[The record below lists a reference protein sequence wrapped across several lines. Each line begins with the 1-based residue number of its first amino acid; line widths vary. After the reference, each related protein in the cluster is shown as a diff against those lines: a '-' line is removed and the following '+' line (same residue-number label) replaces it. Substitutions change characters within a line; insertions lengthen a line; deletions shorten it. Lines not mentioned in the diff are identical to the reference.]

1 MTDAPAG
8 QDELDAE
15 LRRRLGKVAH
25 DLNGPL
31 SAMQMQLYLHRKAL
45 AGPTPPDTR
54 SLEVMERNVERMRLL
69 VAAMAAPR
77 GPDPLQPDR

>member
-1 MTDAPAG
+1 MREAPA
-8 QDELDAE
+8 DHDAVDAE

-45 AGPTPPDTR
+45 AGPTPPDAHG
-54 SLEVMERNVERMRLL
+54 LEVMERNVERMRQL
-69 VAAMAAPR
+69 VAAMAAPQ
-77 GPDPLQPDR
+77 GPDPVQPGR